1 MSEFCSYDIIYFVKM
16 KKSSRIES
24 AVSDGFEWIH
34 VKSNDNKEIDALR
47 RGFKLHPIDCK
58 ETLPPIQRPKLVPRE
73 DYLFMILLYPV
84 YDKNTGVIFSSEVDF
99 FISNKRL
106 ITINKDALPALQR
119 LFEATKKTSHNKQID
134 KKCSVEDVGHVLYLL
149 LNNLLE
155 DISPIVIRLLEDID
169 MLEARMFKEFER
181 GLIEELLRVKTN
193 IVNVRNALQGHKT
206 VIRNLIRYSEDRF
219 PIKEL
224 EVYFE
229 RLVEQTKEL
238 WDTLE
243 VQRDTINAL
252 HETNDSLINF
262 RINEIMKTLTIFAVI
277 VFPLTLLA
285 AIFGMNAKYMP
296 FVEGRY
302 GFWTILG
309 LMAVG
314 VLSMIAFFKKKKWI

>member
-1 MSEFCSYDIIYFVKM
+1 M

-58 ETLPPIQRPKLVPRE
+58 ETLPPIQRPKLVMRE

-84 YDKNTGVIFSSEVDF
+84 YDRKTGVIHTSEVDF
-99 FISNKRL
+99 FISNQRL
-106 ITINKDALPALQR
+106 ITVNKDGLPAILK
-119 LFEATKKTSHNKQID
+119 LFDATKATAHKNTKSD
-134 KKCSVEDVGHVLYLL
+134 KVCSVEDVGHVLYLL

-155 DISPIVIRLLEDID
+155 DVSPILIHLSEDID
-169 MLEARMFKEFER
+169 NLESKMFKEFEK

-193 IVNVRNALQGHKT
+193 IVNVRKALQGHKS
-206 VIRNLIRYSEDRF
+206 VIRNLIRYSEGRF

-243 VQRDTINAL
+243 VQRDSINAL
-252 HETNDSLINF
+252 HETNASLIDF
-262 RINEIMKTLTIFAVI
+262 RINEIMKTLTIFSVI
-277 VFPLTLLA
+277 VFPMTLLA

-296 FVEGRY
+296 FVDGQF
-302 GFWTILG
+302 GFWKILG
-309 LMAVG
+309 LMSVCI
-314 VLSMIAFFKKKKWI
+314 LSMLLFFKKKKWI